1 MIELFIQGFEAVFT
15 PVILLFMAC
24 GTALGI
30 LFGALPGITATLG
43 VALCLPL
50 TFGMDPIAGFAVLV
64 SLYIGGISGGLIS
77 AILLNIPGTGSSVAT
92 TFDGYPLAQR
102 GEAGKA
108 LGAGIVFSFLG
119 TLFGVIVLIFF
130 APVIARVA
138 IKFGPREFFALAFF
152 SLTMIA
158 SLSGKSILKGLV
170 SGCLG
175 MTLAMVGAAPIDGL
189 PRFTFGFYQFTAG
202 FSLLPALV
210 GLFAITEVLK
220 AAENQDAG
228 LIDSGR
234 AKIKGFGFSV
244 KEFLSQTKNFIVAS
258 LIGVG
263 IGILP
268 GIGGGTSNILAY
280 GAIRGISQYPEK
292 FGTGVIDGVVASET
306 ANNATIGGAMVPL
319 LTLGIPGDTITAVL
333 LGAFMVH
340 GLQPGPMLFRSNPQL
355 IYSIFAALIISNFM
369 MIVIE
374 FGFMRGFVRLLRIP
388 KYILLP
394 LVLVLCAIGAFSA
407 NNRIFDIWV
416 LLAFGIIGVLLSRAN
431 YPQAPVILGFIL
443 GPFVETY
450 LRRGMQFTR
459 GNFWAFFQSPL
470 ACAFILIGVI
480 IIAVNVYKY
489 FSAFRR
495 GKIAEMDGVN
505 D

>member
-1 MIELFIQGFEAVFT
+1 MVELFINGLEAICT
-15 PVILLFMAC
+15 PVILLFMAG
-24 GTALGI
+24 GTVLGI

-50 TFGMDPIAGFAVLV
+50 TFGMDPVAGFAVLV

-77 AILLNIPGTGSSVAT
+77 AILLNIPGTGSSIAT
-92 TFDGYPLAQR
+92 TFDGHPMAKR

-119 TLFGVIVLIFF
+119 TLFGIVVLIFL
-130 APVIARVA
+130 APFIARIA
-138 IKFGPREFFALAFF
+138 IKFGPREYFALAFF

-175 MTLAMVGAAPIDGL
+175 MALAMVGAAPIDGL
-189 PRFTFGFYQFTAG
+189 PRFTFGFPQFTAG

-210 GLFAITEVLK
+210 GLFAIGEVLK
-220 AAENQDAG
+220 AAENPDAG
-228 LIDSGR
+228 TIDSSQ
-234 AKIKGFGFSV
+234 AKIKGFGFSM
-244 KEFLSQTKNFIVAS
+244 KEFIGQTKNFIVAS

-268 GIGGGTSNILAY
+268 GIGGATSNILAY
-280 GAIRGISQYPEK
+280 GAVRNISKYPEK
-292 FGTGVIDGVVASET
+292 FGTGIIDGIVATET

-319 LTLGIPGDTITAVL
+319 LTLGIPGDTITAVI

-340 GLQPGPMLFRSNPQL
+340 GLQPGQMLFRSNPQL
-355 IYSIFAALIISNFM
+355 IYSIFAALVVSNFM

-416 LLAFGIIGVLLSRAN
+416 LLAFGVIGVLISRAN

-459 GNFWAFFQSPL
+459 GNFFAFFQSPI
-470 ACAFILIGVI
+470 ACAFILIGVL
-480 IIAVNVYKY
+480 IIALNLYKY
-489 FSAFRR
+489 FRAFTKGRLR
-495 GKIAEMDGVN
+495 EMDGVN